1 MKLTVKKIVEVCH
14 GTLLCGDENLVIENY
29 SKDTRTITKGDCY
42 VGMKG
47 EVFDGN
53 KFYKEAI
60 EKGACACIL
69 DSCNE
74 TLKESVPIILVGDSV
89 LALQDLAKYVR
100 SVITVPV
107 IAVTGSAGKTSTKDM
122 IAEVLKSKYKVLKSM
137 GNLNGQIG
145 LPLTLLSYQDED
157 VVVIEMGMNDFG
169 QMSILTHIAR
179 PTMAVFTNIGT
190 AHIGILGSKKNI
202 LKAKLE
208 ILEGMNEGSTLIINN
223 DNDLLSKLDLESFNI
238 VTCGIDSE
246 SDFLAKNVNFE
257 VGTSTYEVH
266 HQNESYEV
274 TIPVMGKVF
283 VLNSLLAVAVGTLL
297 EVEKEDIQESL
308 KRIELSGNRMRIV
321 PLKNGITLIDDSY
334 NSNLEAV
341 TSALQILKDYRG
353 KRKIAVLGDILE
365 MEDFKEEI
373 HRKIGS
379 LETLL
384 CIDAI
389 YLCGNA
395 TKYIMDEALQ
405 KGYDQNKIFHFDTT
419 DELRTHLINYLE
431 INDTILVKA
440 SRDMHFKELAQNLEK
455 DLSEK

>member
-1 MKLTVKKIVEVCH
+1 MKLTLKKIVQICH
-14 GTLLCGDENLVIENY
+14 GTLLSGDENLEIENY
-29 SKDTRTITKGDCY
+29 SKDTRTIQKGDCY
-42 VGMKG
+42 VGIRG

-53 KFYKEAI
+53 KFFKEAI

-69 DSCNE
+69 DSYNE
-74 TLKESVPIILVGDSV
+74 TVQESVPIILVKDSV
-89 LALQDLAKYVR
+89 IALQDLAKYVR
-100 SVITVPV
+100 SVIDVPV

-122 IAEVLKSKYKVLKSM
+122 IAEILKSKYKVLQSI

-145 LPLTLLSYQDED
+145 LPLTLLSYRNED

-169 QMSILTHIAR
+169 QMSVLTHIAR

-190 AHIGILGSKKNI
+190 AHIGILGSRENI

-208 ILEGMNEGSTLIINN
+208 ILEGMDKGSTLVINN
-223 DNDLLSKLDLESFNI
+223 DNDLLSKLDLESYNI
-238 VTCGIDSE
+238 VTCGIDTE
-246 SDFLAKNVNFE
+246 SDFLAKNVKLE
-257 VGTSTYEVH
+257 VGSSTYEVDH
-266 HQNESYEV
+266 ENETYEV
-274 TIPVMGKVF
+274 TVPVMGKVF

-297 EVEKEDIQESL
+297 GVSNVDIQNRL
-308 KRIELSGNRMRIV
+308 KKIELSGNRMRIV
-321 PLKNGITLIDDSY
+321 SLKNGITLMDDSY

-341 TSALQILKDYRG
+341 TSALQILKDYKG

-365 MEDFKEEI
+365 MKDFKKEI

-384 CIDAI
+384 SMDAI
-389 YLCGNA
+389 YLCGDS
-395 TKYIMDEALQ
+395 TKYIMDSAIQ
-405 KGYDQNKIFHFDTT
+405 NGYDQNKIFHFDTT
-419 DELRTHLINYLE
+419 EKLRSHLIDYVE
-431 INDTILVKA
+431 SEDTILVKA